1 MNQDLLAMIELF
13 NRILHTYTVID
24 KKPKDFGNGDRL
36 YVSEVHMIYLVGK
49 NPEINVT
56 HLSELL
62 GVTKGAISQTVSRL
76 VKKEYLS
83 KYKVR
88 NHKEVNLRLT
98 EKGHQIFLRYMQFI
112 DRQFVFAEELYNN
125 ATKNEIDL
133 VKRLFV
139 DIYENMNQ
147 INKKE

>member
-1 MNQDLLAMIELF
+1 MNQDLLSILDLF

-24 KKPKDFGNGDRL
+24 KKPKNFGNGDL
-36 YVSEVHMIYLVGK
+36 LFVSEVHTIYLVGK

-56 HLSELL
+56 NLAELL
-62 GVTKGAISQTVSRL
+62 GITKGAISQTVSRL
-76 VKKEYLS
+76 ARKDYLL

-88 NHKEVNLRLT
+88 NHKEVNLKLT
-98 EKGHQIFLRYMQFI
+98 EKGQQIYLRYMQFI